1 MKKFFSY
8 DNMIF
13 ALAKEENGCI
23 RFPKK
28 LYTKIEWKLFPMELV
43 EPTKLKSYNYK
54 YGVKG
59 VKNFFVQETSIGY
72 FINLTDDIDEFTSS
86 VPFTYTDLVNM
97 RLRDMI
103 TTFKELTNIDIVDD
117 INKVYSTNRPGNAIF
132 LENTK
137 NKKKGQSSNSYK
149 YLEIREMGEKIDFSN
164 YITKDGKIPVIY
176 FRDSLFILKV
186 SKELEQNMDNII
198 HCFSE
203 SKKMV
208 DIDKKGALST
218 DCILSWDKNEVVPF
232 KDVPIN
238 TIFTWYVNIYY
249 KSRNNYAFNI
259 IDEKHQPIVDDLR
272 VLRNDKSLK
281 QKDIEDLDVI
291 IMKNI
296 NCEWL

>member
-13 ALAKEENGCI
+13 TQAKKENGCI

-72 FINLTDDIDEFTSS
+72 FINLTDDIDEFTRS

-132 LENTK
+132 IEDIK
-137 NKKKGQSSNSYK
+137 NKKKGKIYNLCK
-149 YLEIREMGEKIDFSN
+149 YMEIREMGEKIDFSN

-198 HCFSE
+198 QCFSE
-203 SKKMV
+203 SKKMI
-208 DIDKKGALST
+208 DIDKKSALST
-218 DCILSWDKNEVVPF
+218 DCVLSWDKNEIVSF
-232 KDVPIN
+232 RDVPIN
-238 TIFTWYVNIYY
+238 TIFSWNGRIYY
-249 KSRNNYAFNI
+249 KSRFNYAFNI

-272 VLRNDKSLK
+272 FLRNDKSLK